1 MGQICSRENFS
12 ESKKMFDF
20 FNNINQEKYNFAIN
34 NYEENCQKIQSLS
47 KNNFE
52 KLGQMQQLR
61 VDFIKEIREEIIGNK
76 NKNINKYIYLQSD
89 NIYNNYNNIQA
100 INNLYYSNTETDK
113 ILYYIIIM
121 TLTLKSYLKRNY
133 ISNELE
139 KSLLELS
146 IVILKRKY
154 NNNDLK
160 LILYHL
166 SRMFEI
172 LFKNFQNIQS
182 YININDYLSILSIIT
197 YDYNN
202 LTKEEKYPFILTHII
217 SLGEFFHTDYKNI
230 VINRANQYLLMQYY
244 VYLIINN
251 HDFIIQ
257 NYSSYKKI
265 LMKRN
270 NFNNYNDI
278 TDSVYN
284 KNDLI
289 GDDQYSENIMKKSIS
304 YEEVNKISYSIRYFF
319 IICSQDT
326 FTGKNIFYE
335 FDNQLELG
343 IKANNLENEI
353 NIIKFKEACFMLL
366 FCNLSPTDQSSTMF
380 LSFFE
385 YFGDNTK
392 FGIQSNDIYYEMI
405 IALYDKFNNNKIFI
419 DKYSLIIS
427 RIFIMEKE
435 NLKKENLIMD
445 KLYNYIYNLNNRNNG
460 IHNLNNINENQI
472 NSENIFFF
480 INLIKYISF
489 FYKSL
494 KNIKTAY
501 DILIYLTNFLYK
513 LNNIFKKPV
522 SYINTNDWIYENFNN
537 TLSNFDYNKNDYY
550 TKLKEGI
557 QFPLSYFLASYMV
570 LVNDFFQI
578 NANKLLNNFDFSIIT
593 TLTYLEISMIKNN
606 RKKVIHIIINLLNI
620 YIKILYT
627 KDIIKYEDFNNNLKN
642 NLRLINN
649 ETRILNINYGIF
661 IENIHFT
668 TLHLKI
674 IYSVVLIILIEVYK
688 KNSNLSDL
696 LSKHKKLVLTINQYN
711 NSLISYC
718 FPNTENIQNYNTQNL
733 IIELNNMKIYNIEK
747 HNFQQIIRTIQKILF
762 NDEDED
768 LENSFN
774 IYRARTLY
782 QRDKD
787 NEVNINIDTNKYNH
801 YINKSST
808 YLGNYILNDSFSHY
822 SKNSMAYNRSYI
834 NMTQNQFQN
843 KLDNSD
849 LLSEKVILPYNGDDI
864 NNYSEQN
871 QTLDIISDKGSS
883 NLKLKI

>member
-1 MGQICSRENFS
+1 M
-12 ESKKMFDF
+12 
-20 FNNINQEKYNFAIN
+20 
-34 NYEENCQKIQSLS
+34 KI
-47 KNNFE
+47 
-52 KLGQMQQLR
+52 
-61 VDFIKEIREEIIGNK
+61 
-76 NKNINKYIYLQSD
+76 
-89 NIYNNYNNIQA
+89 
-100 INNLYYSNTETDK
+100 
-113 ILYYIIIM
+113 
-121 TLTLKSYLKRNY
+121 
-133 ISNELE
+133 
-139 KSLLELS
+139 
-146 IVILKRKY
+146 
-154 NNNDLK
+154 K
-160 LILYHL
+160 LIL
-166 SRMFEI
+166 
-172 LFKNFQNIQS
+172 
-182 YININDYLSILSIIT
+182 
-197 YDYNN
+197 
-202 LTKEEKYPFILTHII
+202 
-217 SLGEFFHTDYKNI
+217 
-230 VINRANQYLLMQYY
+230 
-244 VYLIINN
+244 
-251 HDFIIQ
+251 
-257 NYSSYKKI
+257 
-265 LMKRN
+265 
-270 NFNNYNDI
+270 
-278 TDSVYN
+278 
-284 KNDLI
+284 
-289 GDDQYSENIMKKSIS
+289 
-304 YEEVNKISYSIRYFF
+304 
-319 IICSQDT
+319 
-326 FTGKNIFYE
+326 
-335 FDNQLELG
+335 
-343 IKANNLENEI
+343 
-353 NIIKFKEACFMLL
+353 
-366 FCNLSPTDQSSTMF
+366 
-380 LSFFE
+380 
-385 YFGDNTK
+385 
-392 FGIQSNDIYYEMI
+392 
-405 IALYDKFNNNKIFI
+405 KIF
-419 DKYSLIIS
+419 
-427 RIFIMEKE
+427 
-435 NLKKENLIMD
+435 
-445 KLYNYIYNLNNRNNG
+445 
-460 IHNLNNINENQI
+460 
-472 NSENIFFF
+472 FFF

-522 SYINTNDWIYENFNN
+522 SYINTNNWIYENFNN

-718 FPNTENIQNYNTQNL
+718 FPNTENIQNYNTNNL
-733 IIELNNMKIYNIEK
+733 IIELNKMKIYNIEK

-834 NMTQNQFQN
+834 NMSQNQFQN
-843 KLDNSD
+843 KLDNSE
-849 LLSEKVILPYNGDDI
+849 LLSEKVNLPYNGEDT

-871 QTLDIISDKGSS
+871 KTLDIISDKSSS